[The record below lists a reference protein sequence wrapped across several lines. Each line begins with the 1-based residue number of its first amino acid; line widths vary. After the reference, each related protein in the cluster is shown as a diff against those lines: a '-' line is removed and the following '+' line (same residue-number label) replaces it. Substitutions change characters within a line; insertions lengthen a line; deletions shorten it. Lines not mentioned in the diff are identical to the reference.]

1 LLWQDVTQQA
11 VKLSKS
17 LLDLILIAKRSSTS
31 AHLLMLCIAS
41 ALDAWT
47 KKDVTDTSIYLII
60 PEHCGWSNTQKQ
72 QAALQTS

>member
-11 VKLSKS
+11 VKRSKS

-41 ALDAWT
+41 AQDANIADGLIRRSS
-47 KKDVTDTSIYLII
+47 KQLYKLLNAGTSPTRPNNGL
-60 PEHCGWSNTQKQ
+60 SQ
-72 QAALQTS
+72 